1 MRAAKIGYNI
11 RMLESL
17 INLYEDDYLKIT
29 YFDKKSEDI
38 VISFSSTPRLA
49 QGEEVAIEQ
58 FIGTLSRNNISGI
71 FVIDKTS
78 SYGNRISLAKVA
90 SLISPIVKDALR
102 VHAIGYCMGGFLA
115 IALSKSIYLNS
126 VVAVTPQWSIH
137 PDVLPAESYLNIF
150 TNQIDEWLIKD
161 LSGYFL
167 EDTRY
172 YILNSDDPDDQHQ
185 IKYFPTQDNVTIF
198 EFGPAFGHDL
208 PEALDGELERLM
220 LLCINN
226 NGDQVEDF
234 ITGYYE

>member
-1 MRAAKIGYNI
+1 MKET
-11 RMLESL
+11 LT
-17 INLYEDDYLKIT
+17 NLYEDDHLKIT

-38 VISFSSTPRLA
+38 VVSFSSTPRLA
-49 QGEEVAIEQ
+49 QGEAVAIEQ

-90 SLISPIVKDALR
+90 SLISPITKNALR

-115 IALSKSIYLNS
+115 IALSKSIYLHS

-137 PDVLPAESYLNIF
+137 PDILPTESYLNIF
-150 TNQIDEWLIKD
+150 SSQIDEWLIKD
-161 LSGYFL
+161 LSGYFAD
-167 EDTRY
+167 DTRY
-172 YILNSDDPDDQHQ
+172 YILNSDDSDDQYQ
-185 IKYFPTQDNVTIF
+185 IQYFPKQDNVTIF

-220 LLCINN
+220 LLCINDD
-226 NGDQVEDF
+226 GDQVRDF
-234 ITGYYE
+234 ITSYYK

>member
-1 MRAAKIGYNI
+1 MSEEK
-11 RMLESL
+11 L
-17 INLYEDDYLKIT
+17 ISLYEDDFLKIT
-29 YFDKKSEDI
+29 YFDKKSDDI
-38 VISFSSTPRLA
+38 VISFSSTPRLL

-78 SYGNRISLAKVA
+78 SYGNKISLAKIA

-137 PDVLPAESYLNIF
+137 PDVLPPQSYLNIF
-150 TNQIDEWLIKD
+150 SSQINEWAIKD
-161 LSGYFL
+161 LSGYFAD
-167 EDTRY
+167 DTRY

-185 IKYFPTQDNVTIF
+185 IKYFPKQENISIF
-198 EFGPAFGHDL
+198 EFGSAFGHDL
-208 PEALDGELERLM
+208 PEALDGNLERLM

-226 NGDQVEDF
+226 KGGLVTQFIED
-234 ITGYYE
+234 YYKELGQSIS